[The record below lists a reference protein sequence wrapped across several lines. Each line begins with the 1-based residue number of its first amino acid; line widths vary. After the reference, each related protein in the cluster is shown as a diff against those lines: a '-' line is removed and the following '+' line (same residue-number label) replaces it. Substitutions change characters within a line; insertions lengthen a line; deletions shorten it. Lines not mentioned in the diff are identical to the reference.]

1 METARSITWYRATW
15 INSDRAVDLS
25 GSVGRCAYDLDHGCC
40 KLPM

>member
-1 METARSITWYRATW
+1 MVQSDLDKLRSRC
-15 INSDRAVDLS
+15 DLS